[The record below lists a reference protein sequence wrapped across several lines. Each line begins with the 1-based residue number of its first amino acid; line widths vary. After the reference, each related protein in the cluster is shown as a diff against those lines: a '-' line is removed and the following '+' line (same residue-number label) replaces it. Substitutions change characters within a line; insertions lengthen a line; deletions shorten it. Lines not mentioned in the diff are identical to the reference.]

1 MKYLR
6 SFNEKWRIKKWII
19 KLGVQRNRPNRM
31 FSVLIKPANKSVLT
45 TRQKNYFREKQ
56 NDGRGAGLTVNFVLK
71 NNLTQKT
78 KWHFLDQYDF
88 KSKVDYNAYVK
99 QIKEIKNEYP
109 ILFNIIYNFVNDESG
124 ITNE

>member
-1 MKYLR
+1 MKKEKEELR
-6 SFNEKWRIKKWII
+6 NELF

-45 TRQKNYFREKQ
+45 ARQKNYLKEKQ
-56 NDGRGAGLTVNFVLK
+56 NDERGAGLTTNFVLK

-99 QIKEIKNEYP
+99 QIKQIKNEYP
-109 ILFNIIYNFVNDESG
+109 ILFSVIYNFVNDESG